1 VRGATNNRLNLTYGT
16 LCLYAN
22 WSEFGSNRLHS
33 VDTTEEF
40 IMANAHGDILVRFY
54 NQNPGLIDSTN
65 AFQTLKKRSTT
76 ALLSSLVGPLA
87 TTPPFC
93 MA

>member
-1 VRGATNNRLNLTYGT
+1 MRGTNNNRLNLAYGT
-16 LCLYAN
+16 LVLYAN
-22 WSEFGSNRLHS
+22 WDEFGSNRLLS
-33 VDTTEEF
+33 VDTIKEF

-54 NQNPGLIDSTN
+54 NQNPGLVHSTN